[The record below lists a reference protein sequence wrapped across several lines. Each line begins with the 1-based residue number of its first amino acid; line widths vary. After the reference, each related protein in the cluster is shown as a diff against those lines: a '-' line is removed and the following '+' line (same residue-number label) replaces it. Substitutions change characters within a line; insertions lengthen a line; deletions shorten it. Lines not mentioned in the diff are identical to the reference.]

1 MARNSLG
8 VTKKFDRAL
17 YDKSDKP
24 CKDAIIKYLVSKKH
38 IITNVKEKY
47 TCDIESISEDGTVC
61 FSETEIKYAWEGEW
75 PTHWIDVRIPYRK
88 QKLLDR
94 KDKNLTFYVLRSD
107 LKETWVI
114 PDFTIKK
121 YAVIKEMPNRY
132 VPKGEKFFFIPADK
146 IHKVL
151 LSK

>member
-1 MARNSLG
+1 MNYL
-8 VTKKFDRAL
+8 KF
-17 YDKSDKP
+17 KTSFVSD
-24 CKDAIIKYLVSKKH
+24 D
-38 IITNVKEKY
+38 
-47 TCDIESISEDGTVC
+47 DGTFWPGVIEVPA
-61 FSETEIKYAWEGEW
+61 ETEIKYAWEGEW

-94 KDKNLTFYVLRSD
+94 IDKNLTFYVLRSD